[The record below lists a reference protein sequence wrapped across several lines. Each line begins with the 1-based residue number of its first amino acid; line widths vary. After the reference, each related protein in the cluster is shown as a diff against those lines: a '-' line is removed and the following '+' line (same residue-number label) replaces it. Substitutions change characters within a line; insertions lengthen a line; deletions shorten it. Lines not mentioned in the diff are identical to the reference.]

1 MAERVVVTH
10 STVYEYEK
18 EVRLSSQIIRLR
30 PAPHVRTTI
39 ESYSLKICPSDHFI
53 NELQD
58 PFGNYET
65 RVFIPRPTRIF
76 SITVEMVLTLVSIN
90 PFDFFIEEYARRY
103 PFIYDAALHGD
114 LFTYTQYSESGPKLV
129 SYVDQLRAES
139 LPTVDY
145 LVQINKKVF
154 QDIKYTVRYEPGIY
168 SCEEILE
175 RREGSCRDSSW
186 LLVQIFRHLGFA
198 ARFVSGYLVQLAPD
212 EVLQEDHGKY
222 FFDFTDLHAWVE
234 VYIPGAGWLGLD
246 PTSGLFAGEG
256 HIPLACT
263 PSPQSAAPIS
273 GVTEKT
279 SCQFNYK
286 NSVRRL
292 ASTNKVSKPYT
303 DLQWTLIEETANCID
318 KKLESNEIQLTCG
331 GEPTFVSA
339 NDFYSAQWNTEA
351 LGSQKKGMAISLLLK
366 LWKKIAVG
374 GFIFHGQGKWYPG
387 EPLPRWA
394 LAVFWRKDATPIW
407 HDPSLLGNELEMYH
421 QTGED
426 AQRFIQSLCHQLQL
440 DASYIHPAY
449 EDILYYSWV
458 EAQQPLYPNP
468 DEVDY
473 GVRAARESLRKKLEI
488 GIGKPVGFVLPL
500 HRDELTQKWISCN
513 WGFARG
519 YLSLIPGDSPIGYRL
534 PLASLSHREG
544 RVIEPPVPL
553 SVFDQYY
560 NSPSATSDYPVQH
573 EDLYEQGL
581 SQNGDPDQ
589 LIKTALC
596 VQERAG
602 RIYVFIPP
610 LAAFDQ
616 YVLLL
621 HAIEAVSQENRCP
634 ILLEG
639 YEPPRDHRVHK
650 LSITPDPGVIEVNI
664 HPAAHWK
671 ELVHT
676 IHLLYE
682 QAKETGLTAEKYL
695 LDGRPCGTGGGNH
708 ITLGGPYPWTS
719 PFLRRP
725 DLLASV
731 ITFWQHH
738 PSLAYLFSGLFIG
751 PTSQAPRADEARNDI
766 LYELEIAMS
775 ALKPGEEAQPWLVDR
790 LFRHLLVDVT
800 GNTHRAEICIDKLYS
815 PDADTGRLGL
825 VELRAFEM
833 PPHPRLMLVQFLLVR
848 GLIAC
853 FWEQPYRHA
862 LVRWGTSVH
871 DRYMLPFYILQDFKD
886 ILAYL
891 HQFDL
896 RFDLE
901 WYMPFF
907 EYRFPKLGELAVGD
921 MHIELRHALEPWY
934 VLGEEQAPGG
944 TARYV
949 DSSVERLQIQ
959 VDGLIGERYV
969 LACMGRRIPLTST
982 GVHGQYVAGVR
993 FKAWQPPSAL
1003 HPTIPVHSKLVFDVI
1018 DTWNGKAIGGCTYHV
1033 SHPGGRSY
1041 ETNPI
1046 NALEAEARRHTRFWG
1061 YGHTPGP
1068 IPLPAKWAGK
1078 GSVLPEGSGIGPMTI
1093 PPEELPREYPL
1104 TLDLRRPPR
1113 IPGEPYFNP

>member
-1 MAERVVVTH
+1 MADRVVVTH
-10 STVYEYEK
+10 STVYEYER
-18 EVRLSSQIIRLR
+18 EVRLSSQVIRLR
-30 PAPHVRTTI
+30 PAPHVRTAI
-39 ESYSLKICPSDHFI
+39 EAYSLDISPDDHFI

-58 PFGNYET
+58 PYGNYET
-65 RVFIPRPTRIF
+65 RVFIPRPTRLF
-76 SITVEMVLTLVSIN
+76 SITVEIILTLIPIN
-90 PFDFFIEEYARRY
+90 PFDFFIEEYARKY
-103 PFIYDAALHGD
+103 PFSYDPSVQDD
-114 LFTYTQYSESGPKLV
+114 LACFKQCSEFGPHLIG
-129 SYVDQLRAES
+129 YVEELRADS
-139 LPTVDY
+139 LPTIDY

-154 QDIKYTVRYEPGIY
+154 DDIKYTVRYEPGIY
-168 SCEEILE
+168 SSDETLE

-186 LLVQIFRHLGFA
+186 LLVQVFRHLGFA

-212 EVLQEDHGKY
+212 EVLQEDKEKN
-222 FFDFTDLHAWVE
+222 FVDFTDLHAWVE

-273 GVTEKT
+273 GATEKT

-292 ASTNKVSKPYT
+292 ASTNKASKPYT
-303 DLQWTLIEETANCID
+303 DLQWTFIEETASSIE
-318 KKLESNEIQLTCG
+318 KKLVSNGIQLTCG

-351 LGSQKKGMAISLLLK
+351 LGGQKKSMAVSLLLK
-366 LWKKIAVG
+366 LWNKIGAG

-394 LAVFWRKDATPIW
+394 LSIFWRKDGINIW
-407 HDPSLLGNELEMYH
+407 HHPTLLGNELEMYH
-421 QTGED
+421 KSGED
-426 AQRFIQSLCHQLQL
+426 AQRFLQSLCQKLQL
-440 DASYIHPAY
+440 DISHIHQAY
-449 EDILYYSWV
+449 EDIVYYSWI
-458 EAQQPLYPNP
+458 EANQPIHAHPE
-468 DEVDY
+468 EVDY
-473 GVRAARESLRKKLEI
+473 EVSAERESLRKKLEV
-488 GIGKPVGFVLPL
+488 GIGKPVGYVLPL
-500 HRDELTQKWISCN
+500 HWDEQFRKWTSCN
-513 WGFARG
+513 WEFTRG
-519 YLSLIPGDSPIGYRL
+519 YLSLVPGDSPIGYRL
-534 PLASLSHREG
+534 PLASLSHQEG
-544 RVIEPPVPL
+544 RVVEPPMPL
-553 SVFDQYY
+553 SVYDQLH
-560 NSPSATSDYPVQH
+560 NSPVALSDYPNKQ
-573 EDLYEQGL
+573 EEQYKQGL
-581 SQNGDPDQ
+581 SQHGGPDQ

-596 VQERAG
+596 IQQREG
-602 RIYVFIPP
+602 RIYIFMPP
-610 LAAFDQ
+610 LAAYDQ
-616 YVLLL
+616 YVFLLN
-621 HAIEAVSQENRCP
+621 AIEAVSIENRCP
-634 ILLEG
+634 VLLEG
-639 YEPPRDHRVHK
+639 YEPPRDNRVHK

-664 HPAAHWK
+664 HPSADWK
-671 ELVHT
+671 ELAHN
-676 IHLLYE
+676 INLLYE
-682 QAKETGLTAEKYL
+682 QARETGLTAEKYL
-695 LDGRPCGTGGGNH
+695 LDGRSCGTGGGNH

-738 PSLAYLFSGLFIG
+738 PSLSYLFSGLFIG

-775 ALKPGEEAQPWLVDR
+775 NIKSGEHAQPWLVDR
-790 LFRHLLVDVT
+790 LFRHVLVDVT

-815 PDADTGRLGL
+815 PDSDMGRLGL

-833 PPHPRLMLVQFLLVR
+833 PPHPRLMLAQFLLVR

-862 LVRWGTSVH
+862 LVRWGTAVH
-871 DRYMLPFYILQDFKD
+871 DRYMLPYYILEDFKN

-891 HQFDL
+891 HQCDL

-901 WYMPFF
+901 WYMPFY
-907 EYRFPKLGELAVGD
+907 EYRFPKLGELMVGD
-921 MHIELRHALEPWY
+921 IHIELRNALEPWY
-934 VLGEEQAPGG
+934 VLGEEQTLGG
-944 TARYV
+944 TTRYV
-949 DSSVERLQIQ
+949 DSSVERLQIK
-959 VDGLIGERYV
+959 VNGLIGERYV
-969 LACMGRRIPLTST
+969 LACMGRRMPLTPT

-1003 HPTIPVHSKLVFDVI
+1003 HPTIGVYSRLVFDVI
-1018 DTWNGKAIGGCTYHV
+1018 DTWNGRAVGGCTYHV

-1068 IPLPAKWAGK
+1068 VPLPGKWTGK
-1078 GSVLPEGSGIGPMTI
+1078 GRVLPEGSGMGPATI
-1093 PPEELPREYPL
+1093 PPEELSREFPL

-1113 IPGEPYFNP
+1113 APGEPYFSS